1 MAIPIHLFGDNT
13 RMTKFSNWNR
23 IIFQLN
29 FLKYLSSKNHI
40 PKYYSFFFS
49 WSATHGGLDS
59 TIALFFDA
67 KKKEGF
73 LGIRFI

>member
-40 PKYYSFFFS
+40 PKYYSFFFPGQPPMGD
-49 WSATHGGLDS
+49 WTLR
-59 TIALFFDA
+59 LLYFLVQ
-67 KKKEGF
+67 KKKKKKVFWE
-73 LGIRFI
+73 